1 MISPSGQ
8 MSVTDNPT
16 YIPPNVLVTS
26 QGSTIRRPQ
35 SPNYV
40 TLESGVDNP
49 TPLRNDHKKLTKSDD
64 TEDQSLRTRIRRS
77 VVFMQSGYYD
87 RLDKNNTDGENLYVT
102 EPTNDLPVI
111 LPTRGIT
118 EENSYKGTLDEDSF
132 PSLQDVDLTNPYET
146 IPGENNELKTPYVM
160 LPASEENP
168 YETIP
173 ASIDR
178 EINIYET
185 LSTTRDDI

>member
-1 MISPSGQ
+1 

-35 SPNYV
+35 SPHYV

-49 TPLRNDHKKLTKSDD
+49 IPLRNDHKKLTKSDD
-64 TEDQSLRTRIRRS
+64 TEDQSLQTRIRRS
-77 VVFMQSGYYD
+77 AVFMQSGYYD

-102 EPTNDLPVI
+102 EPTNDVPVI
-111 LPTRGIT
+111 LPIT
-118 EENSYKGTLDEDSF
+118 EENPYKGTLDEDSF

-160 LPASEENP
+160 LPAPEENP

-173 ASIDR
+173 ASINQ

-185 LSTTRDDI
+185 LPTTRDDI

>member
-1 MISPSGQ
+1 MR
-8 MSVTDNPT
+8 VTDNPT

-35 SPNYV
+35 SPQY
-40 TLESGVDNP
+40 NP
-49 TPLRNDHKKLTKSDD
+49 TPLRNDYKKLTESDD
-64 TEDQSLRTRIRRS
+64 TEDQSLQPRIQRND
-77 VVFMQSGYYD
+77 VFMQSGYYD
-87 RLDKNNTDGENLYVT
+87 RLDNNNTDRENLYVT
-102 EPTNDLPVI
+102 EPTNNIPVI
-111 LPTRGIT
+111 LPTRGVT
-118 EENSYKGTLDEDSF
+118 EENPYKGTLDEESF
-132 PSLQDVDLTNPYET
+132 LPSQDVDLTNPYET

-173 ASIDR
+173 ASINQ

-185 LSTTRDDI
+185 LPTTRDDI